1 MVSEERLKN
10 WGWWCA
16 YGPLGPEVR
25 TRAAS
30 AEGNF
35 QSEDVFD
42 GEEPRAELEPD
53 MVDGQMVEDA
63 VRVLPDISRRVLKA
77 RYIQYPY
84 NLSHNVAQRLRMST
98 HRLEE
103 ELHIAKRRLYDRLN
117 RNSPRFGGMV
127 TGEAGVLHREQ
138 G

>member
-1 MVSEERLKN
+1 MVSEDRLKN
-10 WGWWCA
+10 WAFYCVFGP
-16 YGPLGPEVR
+16 PLGPEVR

-42 GEEPRAELEPD
+42 GEEPRLEPD

-84 NLSHNVAQRLRMST
+84 NLSHNVAQRLRMSAD
-98 HRLEE
+98 RLEA
-103 ELHIAKRRLYDRLN
+103 ELMIAKRRLYDRLQ

>member
-1 MVSEERLKN
+1 MISEDRLKN

-30 AEGNF
+30 AEGNYE
-35 QSEDVFD
+35 SEDVFE
-42 GEEPRAELEPD
+42 GEEPRIEPD
-53 MVDGQMVEDA
+53 MLDGQAVEDA
-63 VRVLPDISRRVLKA
+63 VRELPDVSRRVLKA

-98 HRLEE
+98 DKLEA
-103 ELHIAKRRLYDRLN
+103 ELHIAKRRLHDRLQ
-117 RNSPRFGGMV
+117 RNSPRFGRLV
-127 TGEAGVLHREQ
+127 TGEVGVLHREQ

>member
-10 WGWWCA
+10 WAFYCA
-16 YGPLGPEVR
+16 WGHVGPEHR
-25 TRAAS
+25 TQCAS
-30 AEGNF
+30 AEGNYE
-35 QSEDVFD
+35 SEDVFE
-42 GEEPRAELEPD
+42 GEEPRIEPD
-53 MVDGQMVEDA
+53 MLDGQEVENA

-103 ELHIAKRRLYDRLN
+103 ELNIAKRRLYDRLQ
-117 RNSPRFGGMV
+117 RNSPGNRGVV
-127 TGEAGVLHREQ
+127 TGEVGVLHSQQ

>member
-10 WGWWCA
+10 WAFYCA
-16 YGPLGPEVR
+16 FGPLGPEVR

-30 AEGNF
+30 AEGNYE
-35 QSEDVFD
+35 SEDVFE
-42 GEEPRAELEPD
+42 GEEARIEPD
-53 MVDGQMVEDA
+53 MLDGQEVENA

-103 ELHIAKRRLYDRLN
+103 ELHIAKRRLYDRLQRNCSGN
-117 RNSPRFGGMV
+117 RGVV
-127 TGEAGVLHREQ
+127 TGEAGVLHSQQ

>member
-10 WGWWCA
+10 WAFYCA
-16 YGPLGPEVR
+16 WGHVGPEHR
-25 TRAAS
+25 TQCAS
-30 AEGNF
+30 AEGNYE
-35 QSEDVFD
+35 SEDVFE
-42 GEEPRAELEPD
+42 GEEPRIEPD
-53 MVDGQMVEDA
+53 MLDGEEVENA

-98 HRLEE
+98 DRLEA
-103 ELHIAKRRLYDRLN
+103 ELHIAKRRLHDRLQRNCSGN
-117 RNSPRFGGMV
+117 RGVV
-127 TGEAGVLHREQ
+127 TGEVGVLHSQQ

>member
-10 WGWWCA
+10 WAFYCA
-16 YGPLGPEVR
+16 WGHVGPEHR
-25 TRAAS
+25 TQCAS
-30 AEGNF
+30 AEGNYE
-35 QSEDVFD
+35 SEDVFE
-42 GEEPRAELEPD
+42 GEEPRIEPD
-53 MVDGQMVEDA
+53 MLDGQMVENA

-117 RNSPRFGGMV
+117 RNQAGHRGMV
-127 TGEAGVLHREQ
+127 TGEAGVLHSQQ

>member
-1 MVSEERLKN
+1 MISEDRLKN

-30 AEGNF
+30 AEGNYE
-35 QSEDVFD
+35 SEDVFE
-42 GEEPRAELEPD
+42 GEEPRIEPD
-53 MVDGQMVEDA
+53 MLDGQMVEDA
-63 VRVLPDISRRVLKA
+63 VRELPDVSRRVLKA

-98 HRLEE
+98 DRLEA
-103 ELHIAKRRLYDRLN
+103 ELHIAKRRLNDRLQ
-117 RNSPRFGGMV
+117 RNSPGNRGMV
-127 TGEAGVLHREQ
+127 TGEAGVCNSQ
-138 G
+138 QS

>member
-10 WGWWCA
+10 WAFYCA
-16 YGPLGPEVR
+16 WGHVGPEHR
-25 TRAAS
+25 TQCAS
-30 AEGNF
+30 AEGNYE
-35 QSEDVFD
+35 SEDVFE
-42 GEEPRAELEPD
+42 GEEPRIEPD
-53 MVDGQMVEDA
+53 MLDGQEVENA

-98 HRLEE
+98 DRLEA
-103 ELHIAKRRLYDRLN
+103 ELHMAKRRLHDRLN
-117 RNSPRFGGMV
+117 RNQAGNRGVV
-127 TGEAGVLHREQ
+127 TGEVGVLHREQ